1 MTLTWNDPTI
11 QTIDPTLVI
20 NGQAARRFD
29 DDDDD
34 AEKLTDCPLGRMSSS
49 LTELTMTGCRA
60 LPNDTGND
68 TLYLEAMDKLP
79 ELRTHRGLSV
89 LNDTKQCFQ
98 KEDDVM
104 QALQKIKN
112 SSGDLRVDVNSTAFV
127 PICQH
132 LVGRNETIMS
142 TDVFIHTFAEFAEE
156 WDRILRF
163 LKSDIQRNELPICYL
178 LPKQVV
184 TGSNDY
190 ASMSAGGSSNSN
202 VTGADKQQSN
212 ASKKRMT

>member
-1 MTLTWNDPTI
+1 
-11 QTIDPTLVI
+11 
-20 NGQAARRFD
+20 
-29 DDDDD
+29 
-34 AEKLTDCPLGRMSSS
+34 MSSS
-49 LTELTMTGCRA
+49 LTELTITGCRA

-79 ELRTHRGLSV
+79 ELRIRRGLSV
-89 LNDTKQCFQ
+89 LNDTKQCFK

-142 TDVFIHTFAEFAEE
+142 TDVFINTMNEDNIDPTKDKTNDCDYHVKNKSVVVQSLSEPNLNSVEGKNDGVDGLNHGGIHELDLKTVLQVRLGLGEKEKE
-156 WDRILRF
+156 KNDLF
-163 LKSDIQRNELPICYL
+163 LCPRLKR
-178 LPKQVV
+178 
-184 TGSNDY
+184 
-190 ASMSAGGSSNSN
+190 SMFHLN
-202 VTGADKQQSN
+202 Q
-212 ASKKRMT
+212 